1 MDNSWV
7 DFKAVK
13 AAVSIEMVLDHY
25 QINWLRKETG
35 DLVGK
40 CPIHRGDGKRA
51 FRVNV
56 KKNIF
61 NCFSCS
67 ARGNVIDFVGAMEQ
81 CSVRDAAVKLKD
93 WFSISM
99 PTAERLH
106 QKPGPPRIIE
116 PALVGERAAE
126 NKPLGFEL
134 KGIDPT
140 HPYLVNR
147 GITRETAERFG
158 VGFFPGKGSM
168 SGRIVIPIHNE
179 KGELV
184 AYAGRCLDDSEPKYK
199 FPAGFRKSQVL
210 FNLHR
215 ALKEIEAD
223 RPIVVVEGFFDCMK
237 VDQAGFSSVA
247 LMGCSLAESQER
259 LLVTKFDR
267 VVLMLDGDN
276 TGIKAAEEIL
286 IRLARKM
293 FVRVLDVG
301 ADQQPDGRSVEALQS
316 ILGVVNN

>member
-1 MDNSWV
+1 METSWV
-7 DFKAVK
+7 DFRAVK
-13 AAVSIEMVLDHY
+13 AAVSIQMVLDRY

-67 ARGNVIDFVGAMEQ
+67 ARGNVIDLVAAMEQ
-81 CSVRDAAVKLKD
+81 CSVRDAAVRLRD
-93 WFSISM
+93 WFSVSM
-99 PTAERLH
+99 PTAGGH
-106 QKPGPPRIIE
+106 QQIPGPQRIIE
-116 PALVGERAAE
+116 PIKLGEQVAE

-140 HPYLVNR
+140 HPYLANR

-158 VGFFPGKGSM
+158 AGFFPGKGTM

-184 AYAGRCLDDSEPKYK
+184 SYAGRAIDDSEPKYK
-199 FPAGFRKSQVL
+199 FPAGFHKAQVL
-210 FNLHR
+210 FNFHR
-215 ALKEIEAD
+215 VVKEQNAD
-223 RPIVVVEGFFDCMK
+223 RPVVLVEGFFDCMR
-237 VDQAGFSSVA
+237 VHEAGFPAVA
-247 LMGCSLAESQER
+247 IMGCSLSGAQEH
-259 LLVTKFDR
+259 LLASHCDR
-267 VVLMLDGDN
+267 VIVMLDGDE
-276 TGIKAAEEIL
+276 TGRRAANEISS
-286 IRLARKM
+286 RLARKM
-293 FVRVLDVG
+293 FVRIVDLDTG
-301 ADQQPDGRSVEALQS
+301 KQPDQLSYEEMNQYLADEP
-316 ILGVVNN
+316 